1 MNHAIYFA
9 DKSLFFRHL
18 SDPVEG
24 VVVEEPIT
32 RAKILKFFE
41 TSNALTVSSADPDA
55 SFAAFSQAFRPV
67 AAAGGIV
74 VDPAERM
81 LMIRRNG
88 RWDLPKGHVEA
99 GEPTE
104 VCAVREVLEETGVET
119 EVAAPLCATW
129 HAYWFPKTARWEL
142 KRTHWFL
149 LRAAGSASLTPQTEE
164 GIEQVVWCLPEAFA
178 AHAAGSFPTIR
189 RVAEALSEFIIQNS

>member
-88 RWDLPKGHVEA
+88 RWDLPKGHLEPGETLEECALREVEEEPGVRADELVRPLCTTIHCYELNHHWEMKRTYWYEMRVQQPVQPQPQREEGIVQARWCTAEEA
-99 GEPTE
+99 GE
-104 VCAVREVLEETGVET
+104 
-119 EVAAPLCATW
+119 
-129 HAYWFPKTARWEL
+129 FL
-142 KRTHWFL
+142 K
-149 LRAAGSASLTPQTEE
+149 ASY
-164 GIEQVVWCLPEAFA
+164 
-178 AHAAGSFPTIR
+178 PTIR
-189 RVAEALSEFIIQNS
+189 TVFEAKDRE

>member
-1 MNHAIYFA
+1 MNHAINFA

-88 RWDLPKGHVEA
+88 RWDLPKGHLEP
-99 GEPTE
+99 GETLE
-104 VCAVREVLEETGVET
+104 ECALREVEEETGVRADEL
-119 EVAAPLCATW
+119 VRPLCTTI
-129 HAYWFPKTARWEL
+129 HCYELNHHWEM
-142 KRTHWFL
+142 KRTYWYEM
-149 LRAAGSASLTPQTEE
+149 RVQQPVQPQPQREE
-164 GIEQVVWCLPEAFA
+164 GIVQARWCTAEEAGEFLKA
-178 AHAAGSFPTIR
+178 SYPTIR
-189 RVAEALSEFIIQNS
+189 TVFEAKDRE

>member
-99 GEPTE
+99 GESTE
-104 VCAVREVLEETGVET
+104 VCAVREVLEETGVDT

-129 HAYWFPKTARWEL
+129 HAYWFPKTERWEL

-149 LRAAGSASLTPQTEE
+149 LRAAGSASPTPQTEE
-164 GIEQVVWCLPEAFA
+164 GIEQVVWCSSEAFA

-189 RVAEALSEFIIQNS
+189 RVAETLLEVKD

>member
-88 RWDLPKGHVEA
+88 RWDLPKGHLEP
-99 GEPTE
+99 GETLE
-104 VCAVREVLEETGVET
+104 ECALREVEEETGVRADEL
-119 EVAAPLCATW
+119 VRPLCTTIHCYGPTGTRCGCSSPCSRSRSARR
-129 HAYWFPKTARWEL
+129 ASCRPAGAPPKRP
-142 KRTHWFL
+142 
-149 LRAAGSASLTPQTEE
+149 GSS
-164 GIEQVVWCLPEAFA
+164 
-178 AHAAGSFPTIR
+178 
-189 RVAEALSEFIIQNS
+189 

>member
-88 RWDLPKGHVEA
+88 RWDLPKGHLEP
-99 GEPTE
+99 GETLE
-104 VCAVREVLEETGVET
+104 ECALREVEEETGVRADEL
-119 EVAAPLCATW
+119 VRPLCTTI
-129 HAYWFPKTARWEL
+129 HCYELNHHWEM
-142 KRTHWFL
+142 KRTYWYEM
-149 LRAAGSASLTPQTEE
+149 RVQQPVQPQPQREE
-164 GIEQVVWCLPEAFA
+164 GIVQARWCTAEEAGEFLKA
-178 AHAAGSFPTIR
+178 SYPTIR
-189 RVAEALSEFIIQNS
+189 TVFEAKDLE

>member
-24 VVVEEPIT
+24 VVVDEPIT

-88 RWDLPKGHVEA
+88 RWDLPKGHLEP
-99 GEPTE
+99 GETLE
-104 VCAVREVLEETGVET
+104 ECALREVEEETGVRADEL
-119 EVAAPLCATW
+119 VRPLCTTI
-129 HAYWFPKTARWEL
+129 HCYELNHHWEM
-142 KRTHWFL
+142 KRTYWYEM
-149 LRAAGSASLTPQTEE
+149 RVQQPVQPQPQREE
-164 GIEQVVWCLPEAFA
+164 GIVQARWCTAEEAGEFLKA
-178 AHAAGSFPTIR
+178 SYPTIR
-189 RVAEALSEFIIQNS
+189 TVFEAKDRE

>member
-88 RWDLPKGHVEA
+88 RWDLPKGHLEPGEVE
-99 GEPTE
+99 
-104 VCAVREVLEETGVET
+104 EETGVRADEL
-119 EVAAPLCATW
+119 VRPLCTTI
-129 HAYWFPKTARWEL
+129 HCYELNHHWEM
-142 KRTHWFL
+142 KRTYWYEMRVL
-149 LRAAGSASLTPQTEE
+149 QPVQPQPQREE
-164 GIEQVVWCLPEAFA
+164 GIVQARWCTAEEAGEFLKA
-178 AHAAGSFPTIR
+178 SYPTIR
-189 RVAEALSEFIIQNS
+189 TVFEAKDRE

>member
-88 RWDLPKGHVEA
+88 RWDLPKGHLEP
-99 GEPTE
+99 GETLE
-104 VCAVREVLEETGVET
+104 ECALREVEEETGVRADEL
-119 EVAAPLCATW
+119 VRPLCTTI
-129 HAYWFPKTARWEL
+129 HCYELNHHWEM
-142 KRTHWFL
+142 KRTYGYEM
-149 LRAAGSASLTPQTEE
+149 RVQQPVQPQPQREE
-164 GIEQVVWCLPEAFA
+164 GIVQARWCTAEEAGEFLKA
-178 AHAAGSFPTIR
+178 SYPTIR
-189 RVAEALSEFIIQNS
+189 TVFEAKDRE

>member
-99 GEPTE
+99 GETFAE
-104 VCAVREVLEETGVET
+104 CAVREVGEETGVT
-119 EVAAPLCATW
+119 GAEVVRPLCDTL
-129 HAYWFPKTARWEL
+129 HAYCLCGRWEL
-142 KRTHWFL
+142 KRTHWFEM
-149 LRAAGSASLTPQTEE
+149 RAAAGAAPAPQREE
-164 GIEQVVWCLPEAFA
+164 GIDRAVWCMPDEVREHLSAT
-178 AHAAGSFPTIR
+178 FPTSR
-189 RVAEALSEFIIQNS
+189 CVAACMR

>member
-88 RWDLPKGHVEA
+88 RWDLPKGHLEP
-99 GEPTE
+99 GETLE
-104 VCAVREVLEETGVET
+104 ECALREVEEETGVRADEL
-119 EVAAPLCATW
+119 VRPLCTTI
-129 HAYWFPKTARWEL
+129 HCYELNHHWEM
-142 KRTHWFL
+142 KRTYWYEM
-149 LRAAGSASLTPQTEE
+149 RVQQPVQPQPQREE
-164 GIEQVVWCLPEAFA
+164 GIVQARWCTAEEAGEFLKA
-178 AHAAGSFPTIR
+178 SYPTIR
-189 RVAEALSEFIIQNS
+189 TVFEAKDRE

>member
-88 RWDLPKGHVEA
+88 RWDLPKGHLEP
-99 GEPTE
+99 GETLE
-104 VCAVREVLEETGVET
+104 ECALREVEEETGVRADEL
-119 EVAAPLCATW
+119 VRPLCTTI
-129 HAYWFPKTARWEL
+129 HCYELNHHWEM
-142 KRTHWFL
+142 KRTYWYEMRVL
-149 LRAAGSASLTPQTEE
+149 QPVQPQPQREE
-164 GIEQVVWCLPEAFA
+164 GIVQARWCTAEEAGEFLKA
-178 AHAAGSFPTIR
+178 SYPTIR
-189 RVAEALSEFIIQNS
+189 TVFEAKDRE

>member
-88 RWDLPKGHVEA
+88 RWDLPKGHLEP
-99 GEPTE
+99 GETLE
-104 VCAVREVLEETGVET
+104 ECALREVEEETGVRADEL
-119 EVAAPLCATW
+119 VRPLCTTI
-129 HAYWFPKTARWEL
+129 HCYELNHHWEM
-142 KRTHWFL
+142 KRTYWYEM
-149 LRAAGSASLTPQTEE
+149 RVQQPVQPQPQREE
-164 GIEQVVWCLPEAFA
+164 GIVQARWCTVEEAGEFLKA
-178 AHAAGSFPTIR
+178 SYPTIR
-189 RVAEALSEFIIQNS
+189 TVFEAKDRE

>member
-88 RWDLPKGHVEA
+88 RWDLPKGHLEP
-99 GEPTE
+99 GETLE
-104 VCAVREVLEETGVET
+104 ECALREVEEETGVRADELIR
-119 EVAAPLCATW
+119 PLCTTI
-129 HAYWFPKTARWEL
+129 HCYELNHHWEM
-142 KRTHWFL
+142 KRTYWYEM
-149 LRAAGSASLTPQTEE
+149 RVQQPVQPQPQREE
-164 GIEQVVWCLPEAFA
+164 GIVQARWCTAEEAGEFLKA
-178 AHAAGSFPTIR
+178 SYPTIR
-189 RVAEALSEFIIQNS
+189 TVFEAKDRE

>member
-55 SFAAFSQAFRPV
+55 SFAACSQAFRPV

-88 RWDLPKGHVEA
+88 RWDLPKGHLEP
-99 GEPTE
+99 GETLE
-104 VCAVREVLEETGVET
+104 ECALREVEEETGVRADEL
-119 EVAAPLCATW
+119 VRPLCTTI
-129 HAYWFPKTARWEL
+129 HCYELNHHWEM
-142 KRTHWFL
+142 KRTYWYEM
-149 LRAAGSASLTPQTEE
+149 RVQQPVQPQPQREE
-164 GIEQVVWCLPEAFA
+164 GIVQARWCTAEEAGEFLKA
-178 AHAAGSFPTIR
+178 SYPTIR
-189 RVAEALSEFIIQNS
+189 TVFEAKDRE

>member
-81 LMIRRNG
+81 LMIRRTG
-88 RWDLPKGHVEA
+88 RWDLPKGHLEP
-99 GEPTE
+99 GETLE
-104 VCAVREVLEETGVET
+104 ECALREVEEETGVRADEL
-119 EVAAPLCATW
+119 VRPLCTTI
-129 HAYWFPKTARWEL
+129 HCYELNHHWEM
-142 KRTHWFL
+142 KRTYWYEM
-149 LRAAGSASLTPQTEE
+149 RVQQPVQPQPQREE
-164 GIEQVVWCLPEAFA
+164 GIVQARWCTAEEAGEFLKA
-178 AHAAGSFPTIR
+178 SYPTIR
-189 RVAEALSEFIIQNS
+189 TVFEAKDRE

>member
-88 RWDLPKGHVEA
+88 RWDLPKGHLEPGETLEECALREVEEVRADELVRPLCTTIHCYELNHHWEMKRTYWYEMRVQQPVQPQPQREEGIVQARWCTAEEA
-99 GEPTE
+99 GE
-104 VCAVREVLEETGVET
+104 
-119 EVAAPLCATW
+119 
-129 HAYWFPKTARWEL
+129 FL
-142 KRTHWFL
+142 K
-149 LRAAGSASLTPQTEE
+149 ASY
-164 GIEQVVWCLPEAFA
+164 
-178 AHAAGSFPTIR
+178 PTIR
-189 RVAEALSEFIIQNS
+189 TVFEAKDRE